1 MGCRKGIPRPGRA
14 ASGALPP
21 GRPSHI
27 GAALF
32 VYSLSIMPPL
42 HCDLRH
48 RRRALLASLLA
59 LVGCGTWQRVGSN
72 PTPTPEDQL
81 VQLLDAN
88 TSYGKLGHLIS
99 SDRVHYVGSV
109 GFVPGAGDSAK
120 ALIGL
125 SLANR
130 EFAFQRDGQG
140 FGARYRVDYQ
150 FDRPGTPPRAIGHDA
165 AIRVATF
172 QETVRS
178 DESILLQEQV
188 NLAPGDY
195 TLTVRV
201 RDLTNAQIGTAT
213 MKVTAPDFHPGSFT
227 APILA
232 YEVRARGSRN
242 DSLAVVM
249 NPRGTVAYGGDT
261 LLVYFEGV
269 GYKSPTTVP
278 LQVRDDR
285 DSLVLKTEVH
295 FSGTRDVESQY
306 IRLAPDSVP
315 LGQLE
320 IILGDT
326 TTSTRRTSAL
336 VSFSAAWV
344 VTNFDDLISLLRYFG
359 ADNKLAKIQ
368 RAKSTDRAELWREF
382 YHDTD
387 PVPGTPNNEALDLYF
402 ARVAIANQRFRNE
415 GGAGWR
421 TDRGEVYIVL
431 GDPDEI
437 LDASPTLQ
445 FNGRYFQWNYV
456 DYRVTLFFQDQSGF
470 GRFRLTTA
478 SRSDFERVKARV
490 QTQR

>member
-1 MGCRKGIPRPGRA
+1 MTP
-14 ASGALPP
+14 LPP
-21 GRPSHI
+21 ASCRTLLVPS
-27 GAALF
+27 
-32 VYSLSIMPPL
+32 
-42 HCDLRH
+42 
-48 RRRALLASLLA
+48 ALLLVLA
-59 LVGCGTWQRVGSN
+59 GCGSWQRVG
-72 PTPTPEDQL
+72 TTTTVTPEVQL
-81 VQLLDAN
+81 VGLLDVNA
-88 TSYGKLGHLIS
+88 TYERLGHLVS
-99 SDRVHYVGSV
+99 SGPLNYVGSV
-109 GFVPGAGDSAK
+109 VFVPGAGDSTR
-120 ALIGL
+120 ALVGL

-150 FDRPGTPPRAIGHDA
+150 FDRPGSPPKVVGREYP
-165 AIRVATF
+165 IRVATF
-172 QETVRS
+172 QETLRS

-188 NLAPGDY
+188 TLAAGDY
-195 TLTVRV
+195 TVTVKV
-201 RDLTNAQIGTAT
+201 RDLSNGQIGTAVRKFT
-213 MKVTAPDFHPGSFT
+213 VPAFAAGSFT
-227 APILA
+227 APVLA
-232 YEVRARGSRN
+232 YQVRARGART
-242 DSLAVVM
+242 DSLSIVM

-269 GYKSPTTVP
+269 GYRTPTTVP

-285 DSLVLKTEVH
+285 DSVVFSTQVR
-295 FSGTRDVESQY
+295 FSGTREVESQY

-326 TTSTRRTSAL
+326 TTGIQRASAL

-359 ADNKLAKIQ
+359 ADNKLSRIQ
-368 RAKSTDRAELWREF
+368 KAIATDRAQLWKEF

-387 PVPGTPNNEALDLYF
+387 PVPGTPNNEALELYF
-402 ARVAIANQRFRNE
+402 ARVAIANQRYRTE
-415 GGAGWR
+415 GGPGWR

-437 LDASPTLQ
+437 YDASPTLQ
-445 FNGRYFQWNYV
+445 YAGRYYQWNYTE
-456 DYRVTLFFQDQSGF
+456 YRVTLFFQDQTGF

-490 QTQR
+490 QPLR

>member
-1 MGCRKGIPRPGRA
+1 M
-14 ASGALPP
+14 
-21 GRPSHI
+21 H
-27 GAALF
+27 
-32 VYSLSIMPPL
+32 PL
-42 HCDLRH
+42 HLRF
-48 RRRALLASLLA
+48 RRTRRLVLSCLPILA
-59 LVGCGTWQRVGSN
+59 GCGSWQRVGSN
-72 PTPTPEDQL
+72 PTPSPEDQL
-81 VQLLDAN
+81 VQLLNVN
-88 TSYGKLGHLIS
+88 TSYGRLGHLIS
-99 SDRVHYVGSV
+99 TDQVHFVGSV
-109 GFVPGAGDSAK
+109 GFVPGPGDSTR
-120 ALIGL
+120 ALVGL

-130 EFAFQRDGQG
+130 EFAFQREGQG

-150 FDRPGTPPRAIGHDA
+150 FDRPGAPPRVIGHDQP
-165 AIRVATF
+165 IRVATF
-172 QETVRS
+172 QETIRS
-178 DESILLQEQV
+178 DESLLLQEQV
-188 NLAPGDY
+188 TLAPGDY

-201 RDLTNAQIGTAT
+201 HDLTNAHVGTAT
-213 MKVTAPDFHPGSFT
+213 QKVNVPAFRPGSFT

-232 YEVRARGSRN
+232 YEVRARGTRA
-242 DSLAVVM
+242 DSLAMVM

-269 GYKSPTTVP
+269 GYTSPTTVP
-278 LQVRDDR
+278 LQVRDER
-285 DSLVLKTEVH
+285 DSLILSTTVR
-295 FSGTRDVESQY
+295 FAGTKEVESQY

-320 IILGDT
+320 VILGDT
-326 TTSTRRTSAL
+326 TTGTRRTSAL

-344 VTNFDDLISLLRYFG
+344 VTNFDDLLSLLRYFG
-359 ADNKLAKIQ
+359 ADNKLAKI
-368 RAKSTDRAELWREF
+368 RNAKTTDRAELWREF

-402 ARVAIANQRFRNE
+402 ARVAIANQRYNNE

-445 FNGRYFQWNYV
+445 YSGRYYQWNYV
-456 DYRVTLFFQDQSGF
+456 DYRVTLYFQDQSGF
-470 GRFRLTTA
+470 GRFRLTPA

>member
-1 MGCRKGIPRPGRA
+1 MHPL
-14 ASGALPP
+14 LP
-21 GRPSHI
+21 
-27 GAALF
+27 
-32 VYSLSIMPPL
+32 
-42 HCDLRH
+42 DLR
-48 RRRALLASLLA
+48 RAQLALLVCLPLLA
-59 LVGCGTWQRVGSN
+59 GCGTWQRVGSS
-72 PTPTPEDQL
+72 TAATPEDQL
-81 VQLLDAN
+81 VQLLNVN
-88 TSYGKLGHLIS
+88 TSYGRLGHLIS
-99 SDRVHYVGSV
+99 SDQVHYVGSV
-109 GFVPGAGDSAK
+109 GFVPGSGDSTK

-150 FDRPGTPPRAIGHDA
+150 FDRAGAPPRAVGHDQT
-165 AIRVATF
+165 IRVATF
-172 QETVRS
+172 QETVRN
-178 DESILLQEQV
+178 DESILLQEQIT
-188 NLAPGDY
+188 LLPGDY

-201 RDLTNAQIGTAT
+201 RDLTNTQVGTAT
-213 MKVTAPDFHPGSFT
+213 QKVTVPAFRPGSFT

-232 YEVRARGSRN
+232 YEVRARGKRG
-242 DSLAVVM
+242 DSLSMVM

-269 GYKSPTTVP
+269 GYKTPTTVP

-285 DSLVLKTEVH
+285 DSVVLRTDVH
-295 FSGTRDVESQY
+295 FTGTKEVESQY

-326 TTSTRRTSAL
+326 TTGTRRTSAL

-344 VTNFDDLISLLRYFG
+344 VTNFDDLISLLRFFG
-359 ADNKLAKIQ
+359 ADNKLARIQ
-368 RAKSTDRAELWREF
+368 KAKATDRVELWKQF

-402 ARVAIANQRFRNE
+402 ARVAVANERYRSE

-421 TDRGEVYIVL
+421 TDRGEVFIVL

-437 LDASPTLQ
+437 LDASATLQ
-445 FNGRYFQWNYV
+445 YNGRYWQWNYTE
-456 DYRVTLFFQDQSGF
+456 YRISLYFQDQSGF
-470 GRFRLTTA
+470 GRFRLTPA
-478 SRSDFERVKARV
+478 SRSDFERVKARI
-490 QTQR
+490 QPAR